1 MKQQMVFQYKKEN
14 PELEKRKQESYQIL
28 NKFPDKVPVIC
39 EKDPKSKITSI
50 VKTRYLIPKNYTISQ
65 FSYII
70 RKKVVLKNEESF
82 YLLANGMNTISGKD
96 TMFEIYERYKDEDG
110 FLYISYTSE
119 VIWGNFYYK

>member
-1 MKQQMVFQYKKEN
+1 
-14 PELEKRKQESYQIL
+14 
-28 NKFPDKVPVIC
+28 VIC

-82 YLLANGMNTISGKD
+82 YLLANGMNILSGKD